1 LFKYQ
6 IAHVYCIGN
15 VEVICLLRKEMIKMN
30 YISFFVPVSE
40 IEQMNIS
47 GGSSKGK
54 ETYWKNV
61 YDVLLN
67 LFGMK

>member
-1 LFKYQ
+1 
-6 IAHVYCIGN
+6 
-15 VEVICLLRKEMIKMN
+15 MN

-67 LFGMK
+67 LFGMKKIHIYTKCKKMRKYV

>member
-1 LFKYQ
+1 
-6 IAHVYCIGN
+6 
-15 VEVICLLRKEMIKMN
+15 MN

-54 ETYWKNV
+54 ETYWKMCMM
-61 YDVLLN
+61 YC
-67 LFGMK
+67 

>member
-1 LFKYQ
+1 MFAEKGDDKNELYQ
-6 IAHVYCIGN
+6 
-15 VEVICLLRKEMIKMN
+15 
-30 YISFFVPVSE
+30 FFMPVSE

>member
-1 LFKYQ
+1 MHWKYRSDMF
-6 IAHVYCIGN
+6 AEKGDDKN
-15 VEVICLLRKEMIKMN
+15 E
-30 YISFFVPVSE
+30 VSE

>member
-1 LFKYQ
+1 
-6 IAHVYCIGN
+6 
-15 VEVICLLRKEMIKMN
+15 MN

-54 ETYWKNV
+54 ETYCKNV
-61 YDVLLN
+61 YGVLLN

>member
-1 LFKYQ
+1 
-6 IAHVYCIGN
+6 
-15 VEVICLLRKEMIKMN
+15 MN
-30 YISFFVPVSE
+30 YISFFVPVSD
-40 IEQMNIS
+40 IELLNIS
-47 GGSSKGK
+47 GGSSKFI

>member
-1 LFKYQ
+1 
-6 IAHVYCIGN
+6 
-15 VEVICLLRKEMIKMN
+15 MN

-61 YDVLLN
+61 NDVLLN

>member
-1 LFKYQ
+1 
-6 IAHVYCIGN
+6 
-15 VEVICLLRKEMIKMN
+15 MIKKLKT
-30 YISFFVPVSE
+30 YDSE

>member
-1 LFKYQ
+1 
-6 IAHVYCIGN
+6 
-15 VEVICLLRKEMIKMN
+15 MN

-47 GGSSKGK
+47 GGSSKG
-54 ETYWKNV
+54 TYWKNV

>member
-1 LFKYQ
+1 
-6 IAHVYCIGN
+6 
-15 VEVICLLRKEMIKMN
+15 MN

-40 IEQMNIS
+40 IEQMNII